1 MSSEEREVGVVEAVN
16 HGMRVEA
23 EHLDGWFNEF
33 DFGNGHDPWL
43 ALCARVDAYLYSQVA
58 ASMGA
63 ARRYL
68 AAHPGEGNEKDRRF
82 VSKAHVIARSLPPH
96 LRRLWEMHYM
106 DGRPLDEY
114 SVSTGVD
121 PDRAAADYQ
130 ETIQA
135 IVTIVNASSA
145 QWQEEERALRMAS

>member
-1 MSSEEREVGVVEAVN
+1 MSSEQHEVDAEEAV
-16 HGMRVEA
+16 MRGIRAEA
-23 EHLDGWFNEF
+23 EHLNGWFKDF
-33 DFGNGHDPWL
+33 DFGDEHDPRL
-43 ALCARVDAYLYSQVA
+43 ALRTRARAYTCSLMA

-68 AAHPGEGNEKDRRF
+68 AAHPDEGNEQHGRL
-82 VSKAHVIARSLPPH
+82 VSEADVIARSVPPQ

-106 DGRPLDEY
+106 EGRPLDEY

-135 IVTIVNASSA
+135 IVTIVTASSA
-145 QWQEEERALRMAS
+145 RWQEEDRALMMAS